1 MKKNYE
7 KGFRSMRRLLL
18 VCTILA
24 AVLAAG
30 TASAAQ
36 YHLGGGTRWLT
47 EGEGYAQKG
56 SFVRVSVEN
65 SGWFKFDSYIS
76 GDVEVLRGYS
86 FYAELDLTELNIGA
100 WSHGGTYVYDTPYV
114 VPADFSPTVN
124 DPFEL
129 PPIKVDGLTYHFK
142 LTSEASGSITIGGTL
157 DVDVVG
163 ELLVSSFNGLAKE
176 GYEIPWV
183 DSKSGCSVGAAACA
197 IVALAVLRRR
207 RSC

>member
-1 MKKNYE
+1 MK
-7 KGFRSMRRLLL
+7 RLLL
-18 VCTILA
+18 VCAILA
-24 AVLAAG
+24 AVLCAG

-47 EGEGYAQKG
+47 RGEGYAKKG
-56 SFVRVSVEN
+56 DLLRVAIEN

-76 GDVEVLRGYS
+76 DDVEVLRGYS
-86 FYAELDLTELNIGA
+86 FHAELDLTEFNIGA
-100 WSHGGTYVYDTPYV
+100 WSNGGSYTYETPYI
-114 VPADFSPTVN
+114 VPAYFSPTVN
-124 DPFEL
+124 EPFEL
-129 PPIKVDGLTYHFK
+129 PPIKIDGLTYHFK
-142 LTSEASGSITIGGTL
+142 LTSETTGSITVGGVI
-157 DVDVVG
+157 DVDTVG
-163 ELLVSSFNGLAKE
+163 EIQVSSFNGLAKE